1 VGRRGAIE
9 IGAIAVWALPVDAA
23 ESSFHPEMQVLPLF
37 SVTEVETRIS
47 EIADRLYRDYADS
60 PLTILCIAEGAK
72 RFAEALTNRLQ
83 RDNVRH
89 EIHYVVARRSSETD
103 PGAVTVEGLDPT
115 VLEERDV
122 LVVDDII
129 DEGTTLRA
137 VLELLELAE
146 TRTVRTA
153 VLVSKREPRQKK
165 ARLDYVGFEVESG
178 WVVGYGM
185 DIDGEFRDLDEIGV
199 VDPTD
204 S

>member
-1 VGRRGAIE
+1 
-9 IGAIAVWALPVDAA
+9 
-23 ESSFHPEMQVLPLF
+23 MQVHPLF
-37 SVTEVETRIS
+37 STTEVETRIS

-72 RFAEALTNRLQ
+72 RFAEALSERLQ
-83 RDNVRH
+83 SDNVRH
-89 EIHYVVARRSSETD
+89 ETHFAVARRSSETD
-103 PGAVTVEGLDPT
+103 LGAVEVEGFDPT

-122 LVVDDII
+122 LVVDDIAGG
-129 DEGTTLRA
+129 GTTLHA

-153 VLVSKREPRQKK
+153 VLVNKRERRRKEV
-165 ARLDYVGFEVESG
+165 RLDYVGFEVESG

-185 DIDGEFRDLDEIGV
+185 DVNGEFRDLDEIGV

-204 S
+204 P

>member
-1 VGRRGAIE
+1 M
-9 IGAIAVWALPVDAA
+9 A

-37 SVTEVETRIS
+37 STSEVETRIS

-72 RFAEALTNRLQ
+72 RFAEALSERLQ
-83 RDNVRH
+83 RDHVRH
-89 EIHYVVARRSSETD
+89 ETHLAVARRSSETD
-103 PGAVTVEGLDPT
+103 QGAVAVEGFDPT
-115 VLEERDV
+115 LLEERDV
-122 LVVDDII
+122 LVVVDIA
-129 DEGTTLRA
+129 DGGTTLHA

-153 VLVSKREPRQKK
+153 VLVNKRQGRRKDI
-165 ARLDYVGFEVESG
+165 RLDYVGFEVESG

-199 VDPTD
+199 VDPPH